1 MVALMEDEAFF
12 DAVSNTLP
20 SALSA
25 HAQLEQML
33 SANLALAQ
41 RNESLRPALDSLRA
55 ETAALFTRANELK
68 GQFTGLES
76 AQIDSYKRFAPT
88 VQINRLKA
96 ATSSSLNLLE
106 SLTRTFLEGGME
118 EDVFSTQ
125 YVELSRVYHKRLLM
139 LEKWEKGEVDF
150 RV

>member
-1 MVALMEDEAFF
+1 M
-12 DAVSNTLP
+12 
-20 SALSA
+20 
-25 HAQLEQML
+25 
-33 SANLALAQ
+33 
-41 RNESLRPALDSLRA
+41 
-55 ETAALFTRANELK
+55 
-68 GQFTGLES
+68 
-76 AQIDSYKRFAPT
+76 
-88 VQINRLKA
+88 QINRLKA